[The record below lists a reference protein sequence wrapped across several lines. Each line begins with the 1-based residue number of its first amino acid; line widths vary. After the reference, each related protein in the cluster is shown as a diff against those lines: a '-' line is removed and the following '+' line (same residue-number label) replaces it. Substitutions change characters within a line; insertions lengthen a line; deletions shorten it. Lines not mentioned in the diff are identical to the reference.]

1 MNDIEKL
8 KKIVKEAKR
17 IVFFGGAGVSVP
29 SGIPD
34 FRGSGGHYTDPHG
47 CEVPPEVILSI
58 DYAKDNPEAFYDYY
72 KKNMVYPDAKPNG
85 AHKALAKL
93 EKEGKLSAVVTQN
106 IDGLHTDAGSETVY
120 ELHGSVLKNYCVK
133 CGRKYPLSYVMES
146 EGVPKCKKCGSTVRP
161 DVVLYGEGLDAQT
174 MTYASRAIYL
184 ADVLIVG
191 GTSLTVNPAASLV
204 NMYGGEHF
212 IIINNSP
219 TPYDRYAELV
229 IRESIDTVLEAVT
242 E

>member
-1 MNDIEKL
+1 MEVNRKNDIEKL

-34 FRGSGGHYTDPHG
+34 FRGSGGLYTDPHG
-47 CEVPPEVILSI
+47 GEVPPEVILSI
-58 DYAKDNPEAFYDYY
+58 DYAKDNPEAFYGYY

-106 IDGLHTDAGSETVY
+106 IDGLHTDAGSEMVY

-146 EGVPKCKKCGSTVRP
+146 EGVPKCEKCGSTVRP

-191 GTSLTVNPAASLV
+191 GTSLTVNPAASLG

-212 IIINNSP
+212 IIINKFTNTS
-219 TPYDRYAELV
+219 Y
-229 IRESIDTVLEAVT
+229 SISAHLSL
-242 E
+242 